1 MKKRTDLE
9 PDDLAPMLLK
19 RFAPTLLTLW
29 SVASSNQRN
38 VTNVPFGIEI
48 DFEEKAMFWSF
59 TVLSAAPATPAVGT
73 TIASST
79 RLINSSG
86 LRRLM
91 ERFSGCPSS

>member
-59 TVLSAAPATPAVGT
+59 TVLSAAPAVGT

-79 RLINSSG
+79 RLINSSV